1 MIMHHT
7 VVGGK
12 CAQCVNL
19 WINWIITTA
28 GARWLYYTYRWM
40 RFFQRIADR
49 TAWHTV
55 FSPPDEWN
63 LHSTGIPSTRRHC
76 DADERTRIRVPGGGC
91 EQQQEKEV
99 REIRSEFQISLMIYY
114 TLYKRILREEGVCR
128 TSVQRRYVTWTSWN
142 GPRHWQPIRL
152 NLHIVVLK

>member
-1 MIMHHT
+1 
-7 VVGGK
+7 
-12 CAQCVNL
+12 
-19 WINWIITTA
+19 
-28 GARWLYYTYRWM
+28 M

-76 DADERTRIRVPGGGC
+76 GADERTRIRVPMVVGVNNNKK
-91 EQQQEKEV
+91 KEV

-114 TLYKRILREEGVCR
+114 TLYKRILREEKV
-128 TSVQRRYVTWTSWN
+128 SVGLVYRDVTLPELRGMDHATGSRS
-142 GPRHWQPIRL
+142 G
-152 NLHIVVLK
+152 

>member
-1 MIMHHT
+1 
-7 VVGGK
+7 
-12 CAQCVNL
+12 
-19 WINWIITTA
+19 
-28 GARWLYYTYRWM
+28 M

-76 DADERTRIRVPGGGC
+76 GADERTRIRVPMVVGVNNNKK
-91 EQQQEKEV
+91 KEV

-114 TLYKRILREEGVCR
+114 TLYKRILRVYR
-128 TSVQRRYVTWTSWN
+128 DVTLPELRGMDHATGSRS
-142 GPRHWQPIRL
+142 G
-152 NLHIVVLK
+152 